1 MNMKCACG
9 YECEISWENKYRE
22 FVKVK
27 GDEEF
32 IETKIQCY
40 INPDWALGYS
50 SRTEER
56 TVYACPKCGTLK
68 INI

>member
-9 YECEISWENKYRE
+9 YECEITYKNKYEE
-22 FVKVK
+22 FIK
-27 GDEEF
+27 GDEQF

-40 INPDWALGYS
+40 IIPNWASSYS
-50 SRTEER
+50 SRTEEK